1 MYLQASVKFFI
12 FLIVI
17 LIVGFS
23 PAIAQKRGI
32 EITPFIGYQL
42 SGSVPMTD
50 GEFDVKDSEDYGLTV
65 NIPLPM
71 KQGVQLELLYLRM
84 DTEARFDTYYYNSLA
99 ESQTF
104 DMIVEYFQIGGVN
117 VIERPGAKAKP
128 FGALTLGASHF
139 NPNGSTV
146 EDEWFFSATLGA
158 GVKIFPNEKIGIRLQ
173 GRLLMP
179 FSFGSAGLWCGTG
192 GCSAGVGATSVFLSG
207 DFTAGLIILL

>member
-1 MYLQASVKFFI
+1 MALYMSEKFLI
-12 FLIVI
+12 FLILLLV
-17 LIVGFS
+17 VGFS
-23 PAIAQKRGI
+23 PAISQRGI

-42 SGSVPMTD
+42 SGSVPMTE

-71 KQGVQLELLYLRM
+71 KQGMQLELLYLRM
-84 DTEARFDTYYYNSLA
+84 DTEARFDTYYYNSLT

-117 VIERPGAKAKP
+117 VIERPGAKVKP

-139 NPNGSTV
+139 NPNGSTI

-158 GVKIFPNEKIGIRLQ
+158 GVKIFPSEKIGIRLQ

-192 GCSAGVGATSVFLSG
+192 GCSAGVGTTSVFLSG